1 MADPTEQ
8 AATNENDQP
17 AAEGRDADQ
26 ENKEADTGFDEAFAE
41 RSSGGRSEE
50 DEAADSAAKSS
61 DDDDDN
67 EAGQP
72 PASQQAAAAD
82 PWDGKTPEEL
92 KAEITKLRH
101 ADASQRGRISSLT
114 KKLNETAAAPK
125 PSPAPAQSQDQD
137 GNADDDQA
145 APAADELQKRMDQAI
160 EDYPD
165 VAGPFAEAMKSLRA
179 DMEKL
184 GNQVSPI
191 ADAKDEATM
200 TQAYID
206 LEAAHP
212 DYRELA
218 VDESYLN
225 WIGDQPEGVQKL
237 ANSYDVKEVSLTL
250 SAFKAERDA
259 EMARLNP
266 ADEAKKNETDAKRAR
281 QLEGA
286 KSVSQS
292 NQPASSGTPND
303 FDAAFTRRAKK
314 HNLD

>member
-61 DDDDDN
+61 DDDDD
-67 EAGQP
+67 
-72 PASQQAAAAD
+72 
-82 PWDGKTPEEL
+82 
-92 KAEITKLRH
+92 
-101 ADASQRGRISSLT
+101 
-114 KKLNETAAAPK
+114 KLNETAAAPK